1 MKNTNTI
8 TKKIAAILAAA
19 MMMTTAASIA
29 ASADNTDTAN
39 TTIAAQ
45 NERQLEKARDLGIDL
60 LFTGIE
66 EFVPGGKLLTPVLKL
81 FTDNLLG
88 KGDELLG
95 HEYHGHVVHLHG
107 AVQRFDGLLALVY
120 AYALYACKAHTRKSI
135 YIIAYQIESHHA
147 SACMIRNAIRKP

>member
-45 NERQLEKARDLGIDL
+45 NAKELEKARDLGIDMIIM
-60 LFTGIE
+60 GID
-66 EFVPGGKLLTPVLKL
+66 EFVPGG
-81 FTDNLLG
+81 N
-88 KGDELLG
+88 
-95 HEYHGHVVHLHG
+95 VVTFNTQTNTQTNVQITNTLHTQYNG
-107 AVQRFDGLLALVY
+107 F
-120 AYALYACKAHTRKSI
+120 I
-135 YIIAYQIESHHA
+135 
-147 SACMIRNAIRKP
+147 M